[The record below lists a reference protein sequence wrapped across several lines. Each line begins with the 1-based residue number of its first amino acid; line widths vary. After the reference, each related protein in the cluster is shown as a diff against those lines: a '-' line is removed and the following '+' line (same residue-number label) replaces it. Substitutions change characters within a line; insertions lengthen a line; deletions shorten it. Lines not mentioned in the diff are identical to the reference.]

1 MQKHL
6 LKTLSFVLAIIIT
19 ITAIPLTA
27 IPVGAAD
34 GDPPK
39 AQLLDCEL
47 VGNRLTFNAYI
58 TINGDAKYMKTWFE
72 YTINGGTPYSSP
84 IDMTLYPSYQTF
96 SYTIE
101 VEPGDR
107 VEYAVYAKT
116 EFGSYN
122 TNDNVFVVPKAEP
135 EIKLD
140 IPSISSPDVDDTFYA
155 GDDITFKWGSVSNA
169 EEFEWEF
176 YEVDMDNGELLD
188 WGTTATSL
196 SKRKAIIDGD
206 LLQAGKSYT
215 FYVRAINGDSSSKW
229 RMCSVYISAKPSE
242 LYADPDELSF
252 TDAAGNHDFDLISS
266 HEWDAYVF
274 VDWIELSHYSGDGDD
289 TITVYVEQNT
299 GAYRVGVITIES
311 NARSITV
318 NVIQDKGEKPILN
331 VDRTEIVASSSEK
344 EYNFSV
350 ESNVIDWNVSDNVD
364 WLRLSP
370 TSGDEDGIVKVYV
383 EANNGTEKR
392 IAVITV
398 SGDGITRT
406 ITVTQ
411 DGRPAIVGD
420 INGDGEIT
428 NKDRF
433 LLNRYLANMAGYTNI
448 NKTIADI
455 NGDGNITQ
463 ADAEYLT
470 CYLAGWVGYEKLPEP
485 PIPGECQHENCEH
498 IWYKTVWVNN
508 TIKTKP
514 THSLYHIYQ
523 VVCQNTSCRKVI
535 GTKQGVLEENPHE
548 FNADGVCACG
558 AIQIDSTYTPWLA
571 KNATGKTVSVYE
583 TPYSTDGSY
592 GKIFAGESVTVLGS
606 KAGRYLIEYSITP
619 TGYATKATAE
629 KKQGYVNTNT
639 IKADSAYYIDFLF
652 ESVTLPVSGKEVLLV
667 PHGGYAFYTIT
678 DVNGNKVSPQ
688 SLKNFTITT
697 DANGSKGPKLSLSE
711 DKLTISGE
719 HGGVSWLSVSFE
731 APNGEIVYLQT
742 PGLCAVVKSE
752 RDDCEHL
759 FTQEEVEN
767 IKLALD
773 MFMSSYVPYPNF
785 PEWTTWDS
793 FLYYVENFKDLVVGG
808 VGGIFTGT
816 TGDERATAKVIGEYI
831 DNYIRTNQTGL
842 TNEANVWSE
851 VFVQLV
857 SEIQDMKKMVD
868 LHQFPSD
875 VTEAIQTVIDLADGL
890 KDTKSFKEG
899 LKAVEV
905 LIDSDAL
912 SLKILS
918 LLREKGMTLKQ
929 FKSNLSAII
938 SSDFLTNNIDYAG
951 LGLAALSTGFE
962 VLAHI
967 VADYEANYKVLQ
979 NIKATLDAG
988 NQSDKILIGAI
999 EILETEYTKTVE
1011 SSVGKIINGALG
1023 MGVDAIIGYCPM
1035 LNVLLTVSEVVI
1047 KYGTTVSEESELILF
1062 SQLVFAYAL
1071 SIRFDTSVYY
1081 DGQLV
1086 LPYDVA
1092 RETVKMYLHMALY
1105 YNEMALEVNESET
1118 LDKNVIQNNCDKI
1131 EALMKKFE
1139 YYTK

>member
-1 MQKHL
+1 MQKYL
-6 LKTLSFVLAIIIT
+6 LKTISFVLAIIMT

-27 IPVGAAD
+27 MPVGAAD

-289 TITVYVEQNT
+289 TITVYVEKNT

-311 NARSITV
+311 NAGSITV

-383 EANNGTEKR
+383 EANNSTEKR
-392 IAVITV
+392 IATITV

-411 DGRPAIVGD
+411 DGRPAIIGD

-433 LLNRYLANMAGYTNI
+433 LLN
-448 NKTIADI
+448 
-455 NGDGNITQ
+455 
-463 ADAEYLT
+463 
-470 CYLAGWVGYEKLPEP
+470 
-485 PIPGECQHENCEH
+485 
-498 IWYKTVWVNN
+498 
-508 TIKTKP
+508 
-514 THSLYHIYQ
+514 
-523 VVCQNTSCRKVI
+523 
-535 GTKQGVLEENPHE
+535 
-548 FNADGVCACG
+548 
-558 AIQIDSTYTPWLA
+558 
-571 KNATGKTVSVYE
+571 
-583 TPYSTDGSY
+583 
-592 GKIFAGESVTVLGS
+592 
-606 KAGRYLIEYSITP
+606 
-619 TGYATKATAE
+619 
-629 KKQGYVNTNT
+629 
-639 IKADSAYYIDFLF
+639 
-652 ESVTLPVSGKEVLLV
+652 
-667 PHGGYAFYTIT
+667 
-678 DVNGNKVSPQ
+678 
-688 SLKNFTITT
+688 
-697 DANGSKGPKLSLSE
+697 
-711 DKLTISGE
+711 
-719 HGGVSWLSVSFE
+719 
-731 APNGEIVYLQT
+731 
-742 PGLCAVVKSE
+742 
-752 RDDCEHL
+752 
-759 FTQEEVEN
+759 
-767 IKLALD
+767 
-773 MFMSSYVPYPNF
+773 
-785 PEWTTWDS
+785 
-793 FLYYVENFKDLVVGG
+793 
-808 VGGIFTGT
+808 
-816 TGDERATAKVIGEYI
+816 
-831 DNYIRTNQTGL
+831 
-842 TNEANVWSE
+842 
-851 VFVQLV
+851 
-857 SEIQDMKKMVD
+857 
-868 LHQFPSD
+868 
-875 VTEAIQTVIDLADGL
+875 
-890 KDTKSFKEG
+890 
-899 LKAVEV
+899 
-905 LIDSDAL
+905 
-912 SLKILS
+912 
-918 LLREKGMTLKQ
+918 
-929 FKSNLSAII
+929 
-938 SSDFLTNNIDYAG
+938 
-951 LGLAALSTGFE
+951 
-962 VLAHI
+962 
-967 VADYEANYKVLQ
+967 
-979 NIKATLDAG
+979 
-988 NQSDKILIGAI
+988 
-999 EILETEYTKTVE
+999 
-1011 SSVGKIINGALG
+1011 
-1023 MGVDAIIGYCPM
+1023 
-1035 LNVLLTVSEVVI
+1035 
-1047 KYGTTVSEESELILF
+1047 
-1062 SQLVFAYAL
+1062 
-1071 SIRFDTSVYY
+1071 
-1081 DGQLV
+1081 
-1086 LPYDVA
+1086 
-1092 RETVKMYLHMALY
+1092 
-1105 YNEMALEVNESET
+1105 
-1118 LDKNVIQNNCDKI
+1118 
-1131 EALMKKFE
+1131 
-1139 YYTK
+1139 